1 MVGVVRD
8 LDSKLV
14 NLVTTRAALLVKD
27 VHMRNGGWIR
37 WVYLHQRSVTRTDL
51 STPFPSNRTSY
62 IIDRLENPV
71 PLAGI
76 GELLEDNGNDDEI
89 ENIAIN
95 AIVEIAEGF
104 VQRIHRTCITNYIEN
119 TVPMYTDREFVMH
132 FRLKRTLFMS
142 MVEKFNHWPY
152 FRNLG
157 GNGGFKQWILF
168 TIYYA
173 LREI

>member
-1 MVGVVRD
+1 M
-8 LDSKLV
+8 
-14 NLVTTRAALLVKD
+14 
-27 VHMRNGGWIR
+27 
-37 WVYLHQRSVTRTDL
+37 
-51 STPFPSNRTSY
+51 
-62 IIDRLENPV
+62 DRLGFFDGFRIIIINNINDDVFAENPV

-142 MVEKFNHWPY
+142 IVEKFNHWPY

-157 GNGGFKQWILF
+157 GNGGFKVVSAEKHILTF
-168 TIYYA
+168 LWFAGHQSASFRDVADRFDLSLTRGVHDVPLTDSNEDFFMYST
-173 LREI
+173 